1 MSKKRLSP
9 EQYRDELVYRQ
20 IQISRYVTG
29 QANYTRTMID
39 ELNEKIARFC
49 LKKIQIET
57 KGQYAECRTFIRAK
71 CLEYRE
77 KLFSYLQ
84 REMKDF
90 IAEQS
95 RWIYEYFPIKLEK
108 VKREKIARN
117 IFFTAYSDTDN
128 IKSYVTRIFNQ
139 VFQIWNA
146 QLTIAHKTRISMNE
160 MVELVLDKGF

>member
-1 MSKKRLSP
+1 MPKKRLTP

-29 QANYTRTMID
+29 QANFTRAMIE
-39 ELNEKIARFC
+39 ELNEKVARFC
-49 LKKIQIET
+49 LKKKHIET
-57 KGQYAECRTFIRAK
+57 KGQYTECRTFIRAK

-77 KLFSYLQ
+77 KLFSHLQ
-84 REMKDF
+84 MEMKNF
-90 IAEQS
+90 IEEQS
-95 RWIYEYFPIKLEK
+95 RWIYEYSPVKLEK
-108 VKREKIARN
+108 VKRDKIARN

-139 VFQIWNA
+139 IFQIWNA
-146 QLTIAHKTRISMNE
+146 QLTIAYKTRVSMKE